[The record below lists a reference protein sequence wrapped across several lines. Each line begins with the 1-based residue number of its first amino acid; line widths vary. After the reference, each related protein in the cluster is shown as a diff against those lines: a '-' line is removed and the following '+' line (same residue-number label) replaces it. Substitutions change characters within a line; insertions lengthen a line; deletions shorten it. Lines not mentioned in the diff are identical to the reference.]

1 MLPLFIIHRNID
13 TKALF
18 TCKTNI
24 RHEGLAKT
32 QTSLLQLA
40 SLHLYV
46 KGWRDSDVMVWL
58 QTFVS

>member
-46 KGWRDSDVMVWL
+46 KGGDAANL
-58 QTFVS
+58 LI

>member
-1 MLPLFIIHRNID
+1 MLQLFIKHRNID
-13 TKALF
+13 TKVLF

-32 QTSLLQLA
+32 KTSLLQLA

-46 KGWRDSDVMVWL
+46 KG
-58 QTFVS
+58 

>member
-24 RHEGLAKT
+24 RHEGLTKT

-46 KGWRDSDVMVWL
+46 KG
-58 QTFVS
+58 

>member
-24 RHEGLAKT
+24 RHEGLANT
-32 QTSLLQLA
+32 QPSLLQLA
-40 SLHLYV
+40 SLPLYAN
-46 KGWRDSDVMVWL
+46 G
-58 QTFVS
+58 

>member
-40 SLHLYV
+40 SLHLWKV
-46 KGWRDSDVMVWL
+46 RISRSFLPKLTR
-58 QTFVS
+58 

>member
-1 MLPLFIIHRNID
+1 MDNIQNVYCILSIQMLPLFIIHRNID

-46 KGWRDSDVMVWL
+46 KG
-58 QTFVS
+58 